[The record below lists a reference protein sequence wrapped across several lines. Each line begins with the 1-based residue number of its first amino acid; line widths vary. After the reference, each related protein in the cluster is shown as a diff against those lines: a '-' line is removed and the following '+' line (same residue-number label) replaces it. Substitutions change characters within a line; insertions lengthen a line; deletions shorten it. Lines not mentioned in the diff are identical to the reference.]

1 MKVTITYLKAPWP
14 RGAQPGDVVEFDSIP
29 AWAVGKCRPAPE
41 DAEVYAPPPD
51 EEAAAVVSPGADAE
65 EEARI
70 AAALAEADA
79 QAAQES
85 AALQAKGKKKA

>member
-1 MKVTITYLKAPWP
+1 MKVTVTHLKAPWP
-14 RGAQPGDVVEFDSIP
+14 KGAQPGHVVEVEGDSIP
-29 AWAVGKCRPAPE
+29 AWAVGKCRPAPD
-41 DAEVYAPPPD
+41 DAEVYAPAGEPVAEP
-51 EEAAAVVSPGADAE
+51 VADAE

-79 QAAQES
+79 QAEQER